1 MIGFR
6 KMHGLGND
14 FAVFDARQIPLVL
27 DAKLARRIADRR
39 RGIGCDQLIVIERG
53 EKGADAFMR
62 VFNADGGAVE
72 LSGNGARCAARVLA
86 EDLNKA
92 EIRIDTKSGPIVCR
106 VEGASVTVDMG
117 APRFSWRDIPMT
129 HALDT
134 ASFAL
139 PVDGFTDKAVASVA
153 GAASVA
159 SVAAVS
165 MGNPHCVLF
174 VDDAQSAPVE
184 TLGPVIETHPW
195 FPARTNVEFVEV
207 RSERNL
213 RMRVWERGTGVTQ
226 ACGTGACAAI
236 AAAHRRGLTGRDVA
250 VELDGGVLDISWRES
265 DDHILMTGPAILS
278 FTGEVD
284 LAALAGGS

>member
-14 FAVFDARQIPLVL
+14 FAVFDARQMPLVL
-27 DAKLARRIADRR
+27 DAKLARSLADRR

-86 EDLNKA
+86 EDLNKT
-92 EIRIDTKSGPIVCR
+92 EIRIDTKSGPIVCW

-117 APRFSWRDIPMT
+117 APRFAWREIPMT
-129 HALDT
+129 HAVDT

-139 PVDGFTDKAVASVA
+139 AVDGFTDKALA
-153 GAASVA
+153 GAA
-159 SVAAVS
+159 AAS

-174 VDDAQSAPVE
+174 VDDVQGAPVE
-184 TLGPVIETHPW
+184 TLGPIIETHPW

-226 ACGTGACAAI
+226 ACGTGACAAA

-265 DDHILMTGPAILS
+265 DDHIVMTGPAILS

-284 LAALAGGS
+284 LATLAGGS

>member
-14 FAVFDARQIPLVL
+14 FAVFDARQMPLVL
-27 DAKLARRIADRR
+27 DAKLARSIADRR

-86 EDLNKA
+86 EDLNKT
-92 EIRIDTKSGPIVCR
+92 EIRIDTKSGPIVCW

-117 APRFSWRDIPMT
+117 APRFAWREIPMT
-129 HALDT
+129 HAVDT

-139 PVDGFTDKAVASVA
+139 PVDGFADKTLA
-153 GAASVA
+153 GAA
-159 SVAAVS
+159 AAS

-174 VDDAQSAPVE
+174 VDDAQGAPVE

-213 RMRVWERGTGVTQ
+213 RIRVWERGTGVTQ